1 METLKFKTT
10 LKCGGCVA
18 AIKTK
23 MDQLKNVE
31 KWEVDLTQP
40 VKILT
45 VEGDDLDENVIIN
58 TIKEAGFEATSF
70 NE

>member
-18 AIKTK
+18 TIKPK

-45 VEGDDLDENVIIN
+45 VDGTNLNENELIDI
-58 TIKEAGFEATSF
+58 
-70 NE
+70 